1 MFPGLW
7 SEYRNQVLIGLLYK
21 ICFGVMNLYKKDMLY
36 SMKSEKSK
44 KEKKNKKILKKS
56 KTEWLKKYIII
67 TAAAFAYAAGVSLF
81 IDPNNMAPGGV
92 TGIAII
98 LSRVVPVS
106 TGTLILL
113 INIPI
118 LIFAV
123 WKFGL
128 GLTVSTVYATVLI
141 STFTNILACFHAATY
156 DRLLAAIAGGILSA
170 VSVGIIFKMGA
181 TTGGMDIIVKALRL
195 KLPHIKTGNLF
206 FIADVIVVT
215 LSGIVFGDI
224 DAALYAAIAVGCSS
238 VTMDVVLYGKD
249 EAKLLYIISD
259 KPQQITSRILEE
271 LDIGTTLINGRGAYS
286 GNDKQVIMC
295 AMKKTVFPRVESIV
309 KDEDADAF
317 MIVTSASEIF
327 GEGYKSYFSER
338 I

>member
-1 MFPGLW
+1 MKREKAG
-7 SEYRNQVLIGLLYK
+7 
-21 ICFGVMNLYKKDMLY
+21 KK
-36 SMKSEKSK
+36 
-44 KEKKNKKILKKS
+44 KKNKIFFKKS
-56 KTEWLKKYIII
+56 KTDWIKKYIII
-67 TAAAFAYAAGVSLF
+67 TVAAFVYAVGISLF

-98 LSRVVPVS
+98 LSRLVPVS

-113 INIPI
+113 LNIP
-118 LIFAV
+118 LFIFAI

-128 GLTVSTVYATVLI
+128 GLTVSTIYATALI
-141 STFTNILACFHAATY
+141 SIFTNILAPFQAATY

-170 VSVGIIFKMGA
+170 VSIGVIFKAGA

-195 KLPHIKTGNLF
+195 RLPHLKTGNIY
-206 FIADVIVVT
+206 FIADAVVVA
-215 LSGIVFGDI
+215 LSGIVFRDV

-238 VTMDVVLYGKD
+238 VTLDVVLYGRD

-259 KPQQITSRILEE
+259 KTQQISVRVLKE
-271 LDIGTTLINGRGAYS
+271 LDIGMTLISGRGAYS
-286 GNDKQVIMC
+286 GNEKQVIMC

-309 KDEDADAF
+309 KEEDPDSF